1 MPFYYYFSNKKNNEA
16 MAKKGGKG
24 KGRINKN
31 VLVEMLVSLFN
42 HNEGRTLSPKE
53 IFKELNLT
61 STASRT
67 LCVQVLDEMVFDGF
81 IMEPEFRRYV
91 LANNTSMLFGTF
103 SRSKDGYNEFYPE
116 DGSEPVIISER
127 NSAHALTDDLVRVAL
142 FARRRGR
149 GREGEVVEIVKR
161 VHDTFVGELHVEKHY
176 AFLITENRIMPNDIF
191 IPKDMLKGGK
201 NGDKAVVKMLEWPMD
216 SKNPVGKVI
225 DILGKSGENDAEMNA
240 ILAEYGLPYKY
251 PEAVEEAAAK
261 LPTDITEEEI
271 AKREDFRGVTTFTID
286 PIDAKDFDDA
296 LSVRPLGEGLWE
308 VGVHIAD
315 VSHYVT
321 EGSIIDKEAF
331 KRATSIYLVDRTIPM
346 LPERLCNF
354 LCSLRPDE
362 EKLTYSVI
370 FTINDKAEVKKSHI
384 TRSIIKSDRR
394 FSYEEVQEIIEKGE
408 GEYYDE
414 IKVLNSLAQ
423 KMRAKRFQAGAIDFQ
438 QAEVRFRLDDKGKP
452 LSVYFS
458 ESNESH
464 QLIEEFMLL
473 ANRTVAERIGR
484 KTATNKNPKVFV
496 YRIHDQPNPE
506 KLAMLSKFVTK
517 LGFKMKSPSGR
528 TTSASALNTLLKDI
542 HGTKE
547 QNVIEQISL
556 RTMQKARYS
565 TENIGHY
572 GLAFRYYSHFTSPI
586 RRYPDLLVHRLLHR
600 YLTLESRTVSKPK
613 YEDLCD
619 HCSAQEQVAANAER
633 ASIKYKQVEF
643 MSEHIGEEYDAVI
656 SGVTEW
662 GLYAEI
668 NVNKCEGMIPMR
680 TLQDDYY
687 EFDDANYC
695 LIGRRTHRKFT
706 IGDPVRIRIVRANL
720 DRKQLDF
727 ELVEK

>member
-1 MPFYYYFSNKKNNEA
+1 
-16 MAKKGGKG
+16 MAKKGAKG
-24 KGRINKN
+24 KSRINKN
-31 VLVEMLVSLFN
+31 SLVEMLVSLFN
-42 HNEGRTLSPKE
+42 RNEGRTLSPKE
-53 IFKELNLT
+53 IFKELGLT
-61 STASRT
+61 STSART
-67 LCVQVLDEMVFDGF
+67 LCVQILDDMVFDGY

-91 LANNTSMLFGTF
+91 LANNTSMMFGTF
-103 SRSKDGYNEFYPE
+103 SRNKDGYNEFYPE
-116 DGSEPVIISER
+116 DGSEPVLISER
-127 NSAHALTDDLVRVAL
+127 NSAHALTDDVVRVAL

-161 VHDTFVGELHVEKHY
+161 AHDTFVGELHVEKHY
-176 AFLITENRIMPNDIF
+176 AFLITESRLMPNDIF
-191 IPKDMLKGGK
+191 IPKDLLKGGK
-201 NGDKAVVKMLEWPMD
+201 NGDKAVVKLLEWPAE

-225 DILGKSGENDAEMNA
+225 DVLGRSGDNDTEMNA
-240 ILAEYGLPYKY
+240 ILAEFGLPYKY
-251 PEAVEEAAAK
+251 PEAVEIAASK
-261 LPTDITEEEI
+261 LPTDITPEEI
-271 AKREDFRGVTTFTID
+271 AAREDFRDVTTFTID
-286 PIDAKDFDDA
+286 PADAKDFDDA
-296 LSVRPLGEGLWE
+296 LSIRKTGENTWE
-308 VGVHIAD
+308 IGVHIAD

-346 LPERLCNF
+346 LPEHLCNF
-354 LCSLRPDE
+354 LCSLRPNE

-370 FTINDKAEVKKSHI
+370 FTMNEKAEVKKSRI
-384 TRSIIKSDRR
+384 VRTVINSDRR
-394 FSYEEVQEIIEKGE
+394 FSYEEVQDIIEKGE
-408 GEYYDE
+408 GEYLEE
-414 IKVLNSLAQ
+414 INTLNMLAQ
-423 KMRAKRFQAGAIDFQ
+423 KMRSKRFQAGAIDFQ
-438 QAEVRFRLDDKGKP
+438 QAKVHFRLDDKGKP

-473 ANRTVAERIGR
+473 ANRTVAEKIGR
-484 KTATNKNPKVFV
+484 KVPGGSNPKTFV
-496 YRIHDQPNPE
+496 YRIHDEPNME
-506 KLAMLSKFVTK
+506 KMSMLAKFVGK
-517 LGFKMKSPSGR
+517 LGYKMRSASGR
-528 TTSASALNTLLKDI
+528 TTSASALNSLLKDV

-556 RTMQKARYS
+556 RAMQKARYS
-565 TENIGHY
+565 TGNIGHY
-572 GLAFRYYSHFTSPI
+572 GLAFRYYTHFTSPI

-600 YLTLESRTVSKPK
+600 CLTLEARTVSQPK

-662 GLYAEI
+662 GFYAEI
-668 NVNKCEGMIPMR
+668 NENKCEGMVPIR

-695 LIGRRTHRKFT
+695 LTGRRTHRKFT
-706 IGDPVRIRIVRANL
+706 IGDPVRIKIVRANL

-727 ELVEK
+727 ELME

>member
-1 MPFYYYFSNKKNNEA
+1 
-16 MAKKGGKG
+16 MAKKSGKG

-31 VLVEMLVSLFN
+31 MLVDMLVGMFN
-42 HNEGRTLSPKE
+42 RNEGKTFSPKE

-61 STASRT
+61 STSART
-67 LCVQVLDEMVFDGF
+67 LCVHILDDMVFDGY
-81 IMEPEFRRYV
+81 IMEPEFRRYI
-91 LANNTSMLFGTF
+91 LANNISMLYGTF
-103 SRSKDGYNEFYPE
+103 SRNKDGYNEFYPE
-116 DGSEPVIISER
+116 DGSEPVLISER
-127 NSAHALTDDLVRVAL
+127 NSAHALTDDMVRVAL

-161 VHDTFVGELHVEKHY
+161 KHDTFVGELHVEKHY
-176 AFLITENRIMPNDIF
+176 AFLITENRVMPNDIF

-201 NGDKAVVKMLEWPMD
+201 NGDKAVVKLLEWPME

-225 DILGKSGENDAEMNA
+225 DILGKCGENDTEMNA
-240 ILAEYGLPYKY
+240 ILAEYGLPYVY
-251 PEAVEEAAAK
+251 PAAVEEAANR
-261 LPTDITEEEI
+261 LSNEITAEEI
-271 AKREDFRGVTTFTID
+271 AKRADFRNVTTFTID
-286 PIDAKDFDDA
+286 PVDAKDFDDA
-296 LSVRPLGEGLWE
+296 LSIRSAGEGLWE
-308 VGVHIAD
+308 IGVHIAD

-346 LPERLCNF
+346 LPEHLCNF
-354 LCSLRPDE
+354 LCSLRPNE

-370 FTINDKAEVKKSHI
+370 FTMNDKAEVKKFEI
-384 TRSIIKSDRR
+384 TRAVIKSDRR

-408 GEYYDE
+408 GEYFEE
-414 IKVLNSLAQ
+414 ISTLNRLAQ
-423 KMRAKRFQAGAIDFQ
+423 KMREKRFAAGAIDFQ
-438 QAEVRFRLDDKGKP
+438 QAQVHFRLDESGKP

-473 ANRTVAERIGR
+473 ANRTVAEKIGK
-484 KTATNKNPKVFV
+484 KTPNSTPKTFV
-496 YRIHDQPNPE
+496 YRIHDEPNPE
-506 KLAMLSKFVTK
+506 KLTMLAKFVTK
-517 LGFKMKSPSGR
+517 LGYKMRSGSGR
-528 TTSASALNTLLKDI
+528 TTSANALNSLLKEV
-542 HGTKE
+542 HGSKE

-565 TENIGHY
+565 TGNIGHY
-572 GLAFRYYSHFTSPI
+572 GLAFRYYTHFTSPI
-586 RRYPDLLVHRLLHR
+586 RRYPDLLVHRLLDR
-600 YLTLESRTVSKPK
+600 YLTLGARSVSQPK
-613 YEDLCD
+613 YEDLCE

-662 GLYAEI
+662 GMYAEI
-668 NVNKCEGMIPMR
+668 NDNKCEGMIPMR

-695 LIGRRTHRKFT
+695 IIGRRHRRKFT

-727 ELVEK
+727 EMVEE

>member
-1 MPFYYYFSNKKNNEA
+1 

-24 KGRINKN
+24 KSRINKN
-31 VLVEMLVSLFN
+31 SLVEMLVSLFN
-42 HNEGRTLSPKE
+42 RNEGKMLSPKE
-53 IFKELNLT
+53 IFKELGLT
-61 STASRT
+61 STSART
-67 LCVQVLDEMVFDGF
+67 LCVQILDDMVFDGY

-103 SRSKDGYNEFYPE
+103 SRNKDGYNEFYPE
-116 DGSEPVIISER
+116 DGSEPVLISER

-149 GREGEVVEIVKR
+149 ALEGEVVEIVKR

-176 AFLITENRIMPNDIF
+176 AFLITENRLMPNDIF
-191 IPKDMLKGGK
+191 IPKDLLKGGK
-201 NGDKAVVKMLEWPMD
+201 NGDKAVVKLLEWPMD

-251 PEAVEEAAAK
+251 PESVEQAAAK

-271 AKREDFRGVTTFTID
+271 SKREDFRGVTTFTID
-286 PIDAKDFDDA
+286 PVDAKDFDDA
-296 LSVRPLGEGLWE
+296 LSIRPLGEGLWE
-308 VGVHIAD
+308 IGVHIAD

-354 LCSLRPDE
+354 LCSLRPNE
-362 EKLTYSVI
+362 EKLTYSAI
-370 FTINDKAEVKKSHI
+370 FTMNEKAEVKKSRI
-384 TRSIIKSDRR
+384 VRTIIKSDHR
-394 FSYEEVQEIIEKGE
+394 FSYEEVQEIIENGQ

-423 KMRAKRFQAGAIDFQ
+423 KMREKRFQAGAIDFQ
-438 QAEVRFRLDDKGKP
+438 QAEVRFRLDENGKP
-452 LSVYFS
+452 LSVFFS

-473 ANRTVAERIGR
+473 ANRTVAEKIGC
-484 KTATNKNPKVFV
+484 KSATNKNPKTFV
-496 YRIHDQPNPE
+496 YRIHDEPNPE
-506 KLAMLSKFVTK
+506 KLSMLSKFVTK
-517 LGFKMKSPSGR
+517 LGYKMKSPSGR
-528 TTSASALNTLLKDI
+528 STSASALNHLLKDI

-586 RRYPDLLVHRLLHR
+586 RRYPDLLAHRLLHR
-600 YLTLESRTVSKPK
+600 YLTLEARTVSKQK

-668 NVNKCEGMIPMR
+668 NDNKCEGMVPMR

-695 LIGRRTHRKFT
+695 IIGRRTHRKFT

-727 ELVEK
+727 ELVE

>member
-1 MPFYYYFSNKKNNEA
+1 

-24 KGRINKN
+24 KGRLNKN
-31 VLVEMLVSLFN
+31 SIVEMLVSLFN
-42 HNEGRTLSPKE
+42 RNEGRMISPKE
-53 IFKELNLT
+53 IFRELDLT
-61 STASRT
+61 STSART
-67 LCVQVLDEMVFDGF
+67 LCVQILDDMVFDGYL
-81 IMEPEFRRYV
+81 MEPEFRRYV
-91 LANNTSMLFGTF
+91 LADNKSMLYGKF
-103 SRSKDGYNEFYPE
+103 SRNRDGYNEFYPE
-116 DGSEPVIISER
+116 DGSDPVLISER

-161 VHDTFVGELHVEKHY
+161 VHDTFVGELHVERHY
-176 AFLITENRIMPNDIF
+176 AFLITENRIMPSDIF

-201 NGDKAVVKMLEWPMD
+201 NGDKAVVKLLEWPLE

-225 DILGKSGENDAEMNA
+225 DILGKSGENNAEMNA

-251 PEAVEEAAAK
+251 PELVEEAAAK
-261 LPTDITEEEI
+261 LPTDITAEDI
-271 AKREDFRGVTTFTID
+271 SKREDFRSVTTFTID
-286 PIDAKDFDDA
+286 PVDAKDFDDA
-296 LSVRPLGEGLWE
+296 LSIRPAGEDLWE
-308 VGVHIAD
+308 IGVHIAD

-321 EGSIIDKEAF
+321 EGSVIDKEAF

-370 FTINDKAEVKKSHI
+370 FTMNAKAEVKKSRI
-384 TRSIIKSDRR
+384 VRSVIKSDRR
-394 FSYEEVQEIIEKGE
+394 FSYEEVQEIIENGA

-423 KMRAKRFQAGAIDFQ
+423 AMRSKRFQAGAIDFQ
-438 QAEVRFRLDDKGKP
+438 QAEVRFRLDDSGKP
-452 LSVYFS
+452 LSVYFT

-473 ANRTVAERIGR
+473 ANRTVAEKIGR
-484 KTATNKNPKVFV
+484 KTAINKNPKTFV

-506 KLAMLSKFVTK
+506 KLTMLSKFVTK
-517 LGFKMKSPSGR
+517 LGYKMKSASGR
-528 TTSASALNTLLKDI
+528 TTSAAALNHLLKDV

-556 RTMQKARYS
+556 RAMQKARYS

-586 RRYPDLLVHRLLHR
+586 RRYPDLLVHRLLNR
-600 YLTLESRTVSKPK
+600 YLALEARTVSKQK
-613 YEDLCD
+613 YEDLCE

-643 MSEHIGEEYDAVI
+643 MSEHLGEEYDAVI

-662 GLYAEI
+662 GFYAEI
-668 NVNKCEGMIPMR
+668 NENKCEGLVPMR

-695 LIGRRTHRKFT
+695 IIGRRRHRKFT

-727 ELVEK
+727 ELVDL

>member
-1 MPFYYYFSNKKNNEA
+1 

-24 KGRINKN
+24 KSHINKN
-31 VLVEMLVSLFN
+31 TLVEMLVSLFN
-42 HNEGRTLSPKE
+42 HNEGRIISPKE
-53 IFKELNLT
+53 IFRELNLT

-116 DGSEPVIISER
+116 DGSEPVLISER

-142 FARRRGR
+142 FASRRGR

-191 IPKDMLKGGK
+191 IPKDLLKGGK
-201 NGDKAVVKMLEWPMD
+201 NGDKAVVKMLEWTLD

-271 AKREDFRGVTTFTID
+271 AQREDFRGITTFTID
-286 PIDAKDFDDA
+286 PVDAKDFDDA
-296 LSVRPLGEGLWE
+296 LSIRPLGEGLWE

-354 LCSLRPDE
+354 LCSLRPNE
-362 EKLTYSVI
+362 EKLSYSVI
-370 FTINDKAEVKKSHI
+370 FTMNDKAEVKKSHI
-384 TRSIIKSDRR
+384 ARTIIKSDRR

-423 KMRAKRFQAGAIDFQ
+423 KMRGKRFQAGAIDFQ
-438 QAEVRFRLDDKGKP
+438 QAEVRFRLDDNGKP
-452 LSVYFS
+452 VSVYFS

-473 ANRTVAERIGR
+473 ANRTVAEKIGR

-496 YRIHDQPNPE
+496 YRIHDEPNPE
-506 KLAMLSKFVTK
+506 KLSMLSKFVTK
-517 LGFKMKSPSGR
+517 LGYKMRSPSGR
-528 TTSASALNTLLKDI
+528 TTSASALNTLLKEI

-572 GLAFRYYSHFTSPI
+572 GLAFPYYSHFTSPI

-643 MSEHIGEEYDAVI
+643 MSEHIGEVYDAVI

-695 LIGRRTHRKFT
+695 LIGRRTRRKFT

>member
-1 MPFYYYFSNKKNNEA
+1 

-24 KGRINKN
+24 KVRINKN
-31 VLVEMLVSLFN
+31 MLVEMLVSLFN
-42 HNEGRTLSPKE
+42 HNEGRLISPKE
-53 IFKELNLT
+53 IFRELGLT
-61 STASRT
+61 STAART

-81 IMEPEFRRYV
+81 IMEPEFRKYV
-91 LANNTSMLFGTF
+91 LAGNSSMLYGTF

-116 DGSEPVIISER
+116 DGSEPVLISER

-201 NGDKAVVKMLEWPMD
+201 NGDKAVVKMLEWAPE

-225 DILGKSGENDAEMNA
+225 DILGRSGENNAEMNA

-261 LPTDITEEEI
+261 LPADITKEEI
-271 AKREDFRGVTTFTID
+271 SKREDFRDVTTFTID
-286 PIDAKDFDDA
+286 PADAKDFDDA
-296 LSVRPLGEGLWE
+296 LSIRPIGEGLWE
-308 VGVHIAD
+308 IGVHIAD

-354 LCSLRPDE
+354 LCSLRPNE

-370 FTINDKAEVKKSHI
+370 FTMNDKAEVKKSHI

-394 FSYEEVQEIIEKGE
+394 FCYEEVQEIIEKGE
-408 GEYYDE
+408 GEYYNE
-414 IKVLNSLAQ
+414 INILNTLAQ
-423 KMRAKRFQAGAIDFQ
+423 KMREKRFQAGAIDFQ
-438 QAEVRFRLDDKGKP
+438 QAEVRFRLDDSGKP
-452 LSVYFS
+452 LSVYFT

-473 ANRTVAERIGR
+473 ANRTVAEKIGR

-506 KLAMLSKFVTK
+506 KIAMLSKFVTK
-517 LGFKMKSPSGR
+517 LGYKMKSPSGR
-528 TTSASALNTLLKDI
+528 TTSATALNTLLKDV

-572 GLAFRYYSHFTSPI
+572 GLAFRHYSHFTSPI

-600 YLTLESRTVSKPK
+600 YLALESRTVSKPK
-613 YEDLCD
+613 YEELCE

-695 LIGRRTHRKFT
+695 IIGRRTHRKFT
-706 IGDPVRIRIVRANL
+706 IGDAVRIRIVRANL

-727 ELVEK
+727 ELAE

>member
-1 MPFYYYFSNKKNNEA
+1 

-24 KGRINKN
+24 KSRINKN
-31 VLVEMLVSLFN
+31 TLVEMLVSLFN
-42 HNEGRTLSPKE
+42 HNEGRIISPKE
-53 IFKELNLT
+53 IFRELNLT

-116 DGSEPVIISER
+116 DGSEPVLISER

-142 FARRRGR
+142 FASRRGR

-191 IPKDMLKGGK
+191 IPKDLLKGGK
-201 NGDKAVVKMLEWPMD
+201 NGDKAVVKMLEWPLD

-271 AKREDFRGVTTFTID
+271 AQREDFRGITTFTID
-286 PIDAKDFDDA
+286 PVDAKDFDDA
-296 LSVRPLGEGLWE
+296 LSIRPLGEGLWE

-354 LCSLRPDE
+354 LCSLRPNE
-362 EKLTYSVI
+362 EKLSYSVI
-370 FTINDKAEVKKSHI
+370 FTMNDKAEVKKSHI
-384 TRSIIKSDRR
+384 ARTIIKSDRR

-423 KMRAKRFQAGAIDFQ
+423 KMRGKRFQAGAIDFQ
-438 QAEVRFRLDDKGKP
+438 QAEVRFRLDDNGKP
-452 LSVYFS
+452 VSVYFT

-473 ANRTVAERIGR
+473 ANRTVAEKIGR

-496 YRIHDQPNPE
+496 YRIHDEPNPE
-506 KLAMLSKFVTK
+506 KLSMLSKFVTK
-517 LGFKMKSPSGR
+517 LGYKMKSPSGR
-528 TTSASALNTLLKDI
+528 TTSASALNTLLKEI

-572 GLAFRYYSHFTSPI
+572 GLAFPYYSHFTSPI

-613 YEDLCD
+613 YEDMCD

-643 MSEHIGEEYDAVI
+643 MSEHIGEVYDAVI

-695 LIGRRTHRKFT
+695 LIGRRTRRKFT

>member
-1 MPFYYYFSNKKNNEA
+1 

-31 VLVEMLVSLFN
+31 MLVDMLVGLFN
-42 HNEGRTLSPKE
+42 HNEGRLFSPKE

-61 STASRT
+61 STSART
-67 LCVQVLDEMVFDGF
+67 LCVHILDDMVFDGY
-81 IMEPEFRRYV
+81 IMEPEFRKYI
-91 LANNTSMLFGTF
+91 LANNISMLYGTF
-103 SRSKDGYNEFYPE
+103 SRNRDGYNEFYPE
-116 DGSEPVIISER
+116 DGSEPVLISER
-127 NSAHALTDDLVRVAL
+127 NSAHALTDDMVRVAL

-161 VHDTFVGELHVEKHY
+161 KHDTFVGELHVEKHY

-201 NGDKAVVKMLEWPMD
+201 NGDKAVVKLLEWPME

-225 DILGKSGENDAEMNA
+225 DILGKSGENDTEMNA
-240 ILAEYGLPYKY
+240 ILAEYGLPYVY
-251 PEAVEEAAAK
+251 PAAVEEAANR
-261 LPTDITEEEI
+261 LSNEITAEEI
-271 AKREDFRGVTTFTID
+271 AKRADFRNVTTFTID
-286 PIDAKDFDDA
+286 PVDAKDFDDA
-296 LSVRPLGEGLWE
+296 LSIRPVGEGLWE
-308 VGVHIAD
+308 IGVHIAD
-315 VSHYVT
+315 VSYYVT

-346 LPERLCNF
+346 LPEHLCNF
-354 LCSLRPDE
+354 LCSLRPNE
-362 EKLTYSVI
+362 EKLAYSVI
-370 FTINDKAEVKKSHI
+370 FTMNEKAEVKKFEI
-384 TRSIIKSDRR
+384 TRAVIKSDRR
-394 FSYEEVQEIIEKGE
+394 FTYEEVQEIIEIGE
-408 GEYYDE
+408 GEYLAE
-414 IKVLNSLAQ
+414 ITILNKLAQ
-423 KMRAKRFQAGAIDFQ
+423 KMREKRFTAGAIDFQ
-438 QAEVRFRLDDKGKP
+438 QAQVHFRLDDNGKP

-473 ANRTVAERIGR
+473 ANRTVAEKIGR
-484 KTATNKNPKVFV
+484 KTPNSNPKTFV
-496 YRIHDQPNPE
+496 YRIHDEPNPE
-506 KLAMLSKFVTK
+506 KLSMLSKFVTK
-517 LGFKMKSPSGR
+517 LGYKMRSGSGR
-528 TTSASALNTLLKDI
+528 TTSANALNSLLKEV
-542 HGTKE
+542 HGSKE

-565 TENIGHY
+565 TGNIGHY
-572 GLAFRYYSHFTSPI
+572 GLAFKYYTHFTSPI
-586 RRYPDLLVHRLLHR
+586 RRYPDLLVHRLLDR
-600 YLTLESRTVSKPK
+600 YLTLGARSVSQPK
-613 YEDLCD
+613 YEDLCE

-662 GLYAEI
+662 GMYAEI
-668 NVNKCEGMIPMR
+668 NDNKCEGMIPMR

-695 LIGRRTHRKFT
+695 IIGRRHKRKFT
-706 IGDPVRIRIVRANL
+706 IGDAVRIRIVRANL

-727 ELVEK
+727 EMVKE

>member
-1 MPFYYYFSNKKNNEA
+1 

-31 VLVEMLVSLFN
+31 MLVEMLVGLFSR
-42 HNEGRTLSPKE
+42 NEGKLLSPKE

-61 STASRT
+61 STSART
-67 LCVQVLDEMVFDGF
+67 LCVHILDDMVFDGY
-81 IMEPEFRRYV
+81 IMEPEFRKYV
-91 LANNTSMLFGTF
+91 LANNISMLYGKF
-103 SRSKDGYNEFYPE
+103 SRNKDGYNEFYPE
-116 DGSEPVIISER
+116 DGSEPVLISER
-127 NSAHALTDDLVRVAL
+127 NSAHALTDDMVRVAL

-161 VHDTFVGELHVEKHY
+161 THDTFVGELHVEKHY

-191 IPKDMLKGGK
+191 IPKEMLKGGK
-201 NGDKAVVKMLEWPMD
+201 NGDKAVVKLLEWPMD

-225 DILGKSGENDAEMNA
+225 DILGKSGDNNTEMNA
-240 ILAEYGLPYKY
+240 ILAEYGLPYAY
-251 PEAVEEAAAK
+251 PSAVEEAANRISNE
-261 LPTDITEEEI
+261 ITADEI
-271 AKREDFRGVTTFTID
+271 AKRKDFRNITTFTID

-296 LSVRPLGEGLWE
+296 LSIRPVGDGLWE
-308 VGVHIAD
+308 IGVHIAD
-315 VSHYVT
+315 VSYYVT

-346 LPERLCNF
+346 LPEHLCNF
-354 LCSLRPDE
+354 LCSLRPNE
-362 EKLTYSVI
+362 EKLAYSVI
-370 FTINDKAEVKKSHI
+370 FTMNEKAEIKKFDI
-384 TRSIIKSDRR
+384 ARTVIRSDRR

-408 GEYYDE
+408 GEYYEE
-414 IKVLNSLAQ
+414 INVLNKLAQ
-423 KMRAKRFQAGAIDFQ
+423 KMREKRFSAGAIDFQ
-438 QAEVRFRLDDKGKP
+438 QAQVHFRLDENGKP

-473 ANRTVAERIGR
+473 ANRTVAEKIGR
-484 KTATNKNPKVFV
+484 KMPNSTPKTFV

-506 KLAMLSKFVTK
+506 KLSMLSKFVTK
-517 LGFKMKSPSGR
+517 LGYKMRSGSGR
-528 TTSASALNTLLKDI
+528 TTSANALNSLLKDV
-542 HGTKE
+542 HGSKE

-565 TENIGHY
+565 TGNIGHY
-572 GLAFRYYSHFTSPI
+572 GLAFRYYTHFTSPI
-586 RRYPDLLVHRLLHR
+586 RRYPDLLVHRLLDR
-600 YLTLESRTVSKPK
+600 YLTLGARSVSQPK
-613 YEDLCD
+613 YEDLCE
-619 HCSAQEQVAANAER
+619 HSSAQEQLAANAER

-668 NVNKCEGMIPMR
+668 NANKCEGMIPMR

-695 LIGRRTHRKFT
+695 IIGRRHRRKFT
-706 IGDPVRIRIVRANL
+706 IGDAVRIRIVRANL

-727 ELVEK
+727 ELVEE

>member
-1 MPFYYYFSNKKNNEA
+1 MRYG
-16 MAKKGGKG
+16 KKGGKT

-31 VLVEMLVSLFN
+31 TLVEMLVEMFN
-42 HNEGRTLSPKE
+42 RREGKPISPKE
-53 IFKELNLT
+53 IFKELALT
-61 STASRT
+61 SSSART
-67 LCVQVLDEMVFDGF
+67 LCVQILDEMVFDGY
-81 IMEPEFRRYV
+81 IMEPEFRKYV
-91 LANNTSMLFGTF
+91 LAENSSMLLGTF
-103 SRSKDGYNEFYPE
+103 SRSRDGFNEFYPE
-116 DGSEPVIISER
+116 DGSEPVLISER
-127 NSAHALTDDLVRVAL
+127 NSANALTDDKVRVAL

-161 VHDTFVGELHVEKHY
+161 AHDTFVGELRVERHY
-176 AFLITENRIMPNDIF
+176 AFLITESRIMPNDIF
-191 IPKDMLKGGK
+191 IPKELLKGGK
-201 NGDKAVVKMLEWPMD
+201 NGDKAVVRLLEWPAG
-216 SKNPVGKVI
+216 SKNPTGKVI
-225 DILGKSGENDAEMNA
+225 DILGKSGDNDAEMNA
-240 ILAEYGLPYKY
+240 ILAEFGLPYTY
-251 PEAVEEAAAK
+251 PADVEQAAEN
-261 LPTDITEEEI
+261 LPTGITPEEI
-271 AKREDFRGVTTFTID
+271 AKREDFRDVTTFTID
-286 PIDAKDFDDA
+286 PADAKDFDDA
-296 LSVRPLGEGLWE
+296 LSIKKIGENCWE
-308 VGVHIAD
+308 IGVHIAD

-370 FTINDKAEVKKSHI
+370 FTMDNKAEVKKAHI

-408 GEYYDE
+408 GEYYNE
-414 IKVLNSLAQ
+414 INTLNTLAQ

-438 QAEVRFRLDDKGKP
+438 QAEVRFRLDEKGKP
-452 LSVYFS
+452 LSVYFT

-517 LGFKMKSPSGR
+517 LGYKMKSPSGR

-668 NVNKCEGMIPMR
+668 NANKCEGMIPMR

-727 ELVEK
+727 ELVE

>member
-1 MPFYYYFSNKKNNEA
+1 

-24 KGRINKN
+24 KSRINKN
-31 VLVEMLVSLFN
+31 TLVEMLVSLFN
-42 HNEGRTLSPKE
+42 HNEGRIISPKE
-53 IFKELNLT
+53 IFRELNLT

-116 DGSEPVIISER
+116 DGSEPVLISER

-142 FARRRGR
+142 FASRRGR

-191 IPKDMLKGGK
+191 IPKDLLKGGK
-201 NGDKAVVKMLEWPMD
+201 NGDKAVVKMLEWPLD

-271 AKREDFRGVTTFTID
+271 AQREDFRGITTFTID
-286 PIDAKDFDDA
+286 PVDAKDFDDA
-296 LSVRPLGEGLWE
+296 LSIRPLGEGLWE

-354 LCSLRPDE
+354 LCSLRPNE
-362 EKLTYSVI
+362 EKLSYSVI
-370 FTINDKAEVKKSHI
+370 FTMNDKAEVKKSHI
-384 TRSIIKSDRR
+384 ARTIIKSDRR

-423 KMRAKRFQAGAIDFQ
+423 KMRGKRFQAGAIDFQ
-438 QAEVRFRLDDKGKP
+438 QAEVRFRLDDNGKP
-452 LSVYFS
+452 VSVYFT

-473 ANRTVAERIGR
+473 ANRTVAEKIGR

-496 YRIHDQPNPE
+496 YRIHDEPNPE
-506 KLAMLSKFVTK
+506 KLSMLSKFVTK
-517 LGFKMKSPSGR
+517 LGYKMRSPSGR
-528 TTSASALNTLLKDI
+528 TTSASALNTLLKEI

-572 GLAFRYYSHFTSPI
+572 GLAFPYYSHFTSPI

-643 MSEHIGEEYDAVI
+643 MSEHIGEVYDAVI

-695 LIGRRTHRKFT
+695 LIGRRTRRKFT